1 MAREE
6 IKREMTF
13 CVLRL
18 LGLVLLALALLL
30 LMRIAPSI
38 LSRGRLA
45 RVRAAG
51 GANAAGVSRSDLLNP
66 RTSGKGILY
75 VICKF

>member
-1 MAREE
+1 
-6 IKREMTF
+6 MTF

-18 LGLVLLALALLL
+18 VGLVALTLL
-30 LMRIAPSI
+30 RIAPDPAPSMV
-38 LSRGRLA
+38 SRGRLA

-51 GANAAGVSRSDLLNP
+51 GANAVGVSRSDLLNP